1 MLAPHP
7 KAIGINIKAGEKPST
22 MQMLKLAA
30 NAEFRAASTK
40 MMEEFKKAGVDVHD
54 KVRGTSVVGL
64 IF

>member
-1 MLAPHP
+1 
-7 KAIGINIKAGEKPST
+7 